1 MSTFRSLLRR
11 GLGLSVTLVAI
22 GALLVFSGVA
32 LADQP
37 EDLHCPDGY
46 LVKDE
51 DGMED
56 NDYVPEADLRICVK
70 AGSPSANES
79 GLGNTGIIL
88 TDGESTL
95 QEYLYEAGIVDG
107 SGEAGRDVSYWV
119 TYPDL
124 AASLTIWKDAGE
136 DTTEVFAIGD
146 FELMGGEY
154 DELLFGN
161 ADLFGDGELMGG
173 SVEATVTETL
183 TEEQIAAGWAL
194 TQVECDSEAVEA
206 VVDGVTVTL
215 MDGDEVTCTF
225 FNQMAA
231 QEATPT
237 PTPTPTATPTPT
249 PTPTATATASPSP
262 TPTPTPTETGGVL
275 PGSPTSTPAGAV
287 SPDTA
292 LPIVGS
298 SLLGIGMALLMA
310 GSLLMLVV
318 ARVRRAR

>member
-11 GLGLSVTLVAI
+11 GLGLSVTLVTI

-32 LADQP
+32 LADQS
-37 EDLHCPDGY
+37 EDLQCPDGWV
-46 LVKDE
+46 VKD
-51 DGMED
+51 DSGMDD

-70 AGSPSANES
+70 AGSPNANES
-79 GLGNTGIIL
+79 ELGNTGIIL
-88 TDGESTL
+88 TDGETTL

-124 AASLTIWKDAGE
+124 EASLTIWKDAGE
-136 DTTEVFAIGD
+136 DTTEVFAIGE

-154 DELLFGN
+154 DQMLFGN
-161 ADLFGDGELMGG
+161 ADLMEG

-194 TQVECDSEAVEA
+194 IEVECDSEAVEEIE
-206 VVDGVTVTL
+206 DGVIVTL
-215 MDGDEVTCTF
+215 VDGDEITCTF
-225 FNQMAA
+225 FNELAA
-231 QEATPT
+231 EEATPTPT

-249 PTPTATATASPSP
+249 PTATPTA
-262 TPTPTPTETGGVL
+262 TPTPTPAETGGVL
-275 PGSPTSTPAGAV
+275 PGNPTPTPAGGV
-287 SPDTA
+287 TPDTA
-292 LPIVGS
+292 LPFVGS
-298 SLLGIGMALLMA
+298 SLVGIGMALLMV
-310 GSLLMLVV
+310 GSLLTLVV

>member
-1 MSTFRSLLRR
+1 L
-11 GLGLSVTLVAI
+11 AI

-51 DGMED
+51 TGMDD
-56 NDYVPEADLRICVK
+56 NAYVPEADLLICVK

-95 QEYLYEAGIVDG
+95 QEYLDEAGIVDG

-124 AASLTIWKDAGE
+124 EATLTIWKDAGE
-136 DTTEVFAIGD
+136 DITEAFAIGD

-161 ADLFGDGELMGG
+161 ADLMDG
-173 SVEATVTETL
+173 SVEVTVTETL

-194 TQVECDSEAVEA
+194 VEVECDSEAVEEIE
-206 VVDGVTVTL
+206 DGVIVTL
-215 MDGDEVTCTF
+215 VDGDEITCTF
-225 FNQMAA
+225 SNELAA
-231 QEATPT
+231 EEATPT

-249 PTPTATATASPSP
+249 PTPTAHADGQSIAHPD
-262 TPTPTPTETGGVL
+262 
-275 PGSPTSTPAGAV
+275 GSADRRRWRAAG
-287 SPDTA
+287 
-292 LPIVGS
+292 
-298 SLLGIGMALLMA
+298 
-310 GSLLMLVV
+310 
-318 ARVRRAR
+318 